1 MQGQV
6 YSGVDSSHLF
16 GALCKRSGKDKYP
29 YHQQYVLV
37 TGADG
42 ELIDALFQLQSPRNG
57 NGVAGRQQKSY
68 RYRHFIE
75 IIYKQ

>member
-16 GALCKRSGKDKYP
+16 GALRKRSGKDKYP

-37 TGADG
+37 TGPDG

-57 NGVAGRQQKSY
+57 NGVAGRQQKCY

-75 IIYKQ
+75 IVYKQ